1 MNREPARIVF
11 TCGREPQY
19 QRNTIIL
26 DALRQSFDVVE
37 VTEDSRRLLV
47 RYLQLYWGLARA
59 LQKPIDL
66 VVTGF
71 LGQPLVPF
79 IRRFTRAPILFDA
92 FLSVYDTLSYERQT
106 FKPDSLFGHLA
117 YRLDKSSCESSNLV
131 TLDTNEHVRYF
142 AEKFHLSIQKLHRVF
157 VGCSEKIFFP
167 RPDHSVMPMILFYG
181 SFLPLQGVDVIVQ
194 AARLLEKESPLRFR
208 LIGEGPMKK
217 QVCRFIK
224 QMDLKNIDVFPSIP
238 LSELPQHIS
247 QAMICLG
254 GHFGRAEKARRVIAG
269 KTYQMIAMGRP
280 TIVGDNPANSELLT
294 HGQDAWFCPMDSP
307 EALASAIIYLYNDP
321 DVRNNLSVNANRTF
335 RSRSSQAVLF
345 PIWQNLARS
354 LLFSTPSQ

>member
-1 MNREPARIVF
+1 MNKIPARVVF

-19 QRNTIIL
+19 QRNTLIL

-37 VTEDSRRLLV
+37 VTKDSHRLPV
-47 RYLQLYWGLARA
+47 RYLQLYWGLARV
-59 LQKPIDL
+59 LQKPVDL

-92 FLSVYDTLSYERQT
+92 FLSVYDTLSFERQT
-106 FKPDSLFGHLA
+106 FKPDSLFGQLA
-117 YRLDKSSCESSNLV
+117 YRLDQSSCEKSNLV
-131 TLDTNEHVRYF
+131 TLDTNEHCRYF
-142 AEKFHLSIQKLHRVF
+142 AETFHLPKQKFHRVF
-157 VGCSEKIFFP
+157 VGCSEKIFYP
-167 RPDHSVMPMILFYG
+167 QSYYSAMPMVLFYG

-194 AARLLEKESPLRFR
+194 AAKLLEEESPLRFC
-208 LIGEGPMKK
+208 LIGEGPTKNRVRRLIR
-217 QVCRFIK
+217 QL
-224 QMDLKNIDVFPSIP
+224 DLKNMDVLPPIP
-238 LSELPQHIS
+238 LIELPKHIS

-280 TIVGDNPANSELLT
+280 TIVGDNPANGELLT
-294 HGQDAWFCPMDSP
+294 HGHDAWFCAMDDP
-307 EALASAIIYLYNDP
+307 EALASAILHLSKDP
-321 DVRNNLSVNANRTF
+321 DLRAELSGNASRTF
-335 RSRSSQAVLF
+335 RLHASQEVLS
-345 PIWQNLARS
+345 PIWQDLARS